1 MEDQLK
7 IQTTQNVA
15 IQYEIASIG
24 DRLLAYLLDMLL
36 VVVYALF
43 IIFVIAPLELL
54 PDGAYWFIYVLPI
67 FLYDLLFEIFM
78 NGQTPGK
85 QVRDIKVALLDGTQP
100 TLGAYLLRWLLR
112 PLDFWLTYG
121 SAALITILWRG
132 TGQRLGDL
140 AAGTTVIKLKQ
151 RVSLADTILTSVE
164 DDYQVVFPQVDQLSD
179 GDIEIIKEVLKNV
192 NHLTDSK
199 LRRTLVQRT
208 RRSLESKMGIEAG
221 MAAELFLETVLKDY
235 SFVRGRV

>member
-221 MAAELFLETVLKDY
+221 MAAELFLETVVKDY
-235 SFVRGRV
+235 SFVKGRV